1 MKSVIGKSM
10 MLLAT
15 ALLCAS
21 FSASA
26 AAECTKDEALGAVAT
41 LQDLIVNSTEFTG
54 RGAQRAQDGLEA
66 KAMTAGGK
74 IEVNKYDDALQKL
87 EEIVLKVDDLVGA
100 PKPKLSED
108 GANQISGAAMTAM
121 DCVVQL

>member
-1 MKSVIGKSM
+1 MIDVIGKSII
-10 MLLAT
+10 LLAT
-15 ALLCAS
+15 ALLCVS
-21 FSASA
+21 FSARA

-41 LQDLIVNSTEFTG
+41 LQGLIVNSTEFTG
-54 RGAQRAQDGLEA
+54 PGAQRAQDGLEA

-100 PKPKLSED
+100 PKSKLTED
-108 GANQISGAAMTAM
+108 GGNQIGGAAMTVM

>member
-1 MKSVIGKSM
+1 MKKVIGKSII
-10 MLLAT
+10 LLTT
-15 ALLCAS
+15 ALLFAS
-21 FSASA
+21 FSAGA
-26 AAECTKDEALGAVAT
+26 AAECTKDEALGAVKK
-41 LQDLIVNSTEFTG
+41 LNNVIVHSDFIG

-74 IEVNKYDDALQKL
+74 VEVNKYDDALQKL
-87 EEIVLKVDDLVGA
+87 EEIVLKVDDLAGA

-121 DCVVQL
+121 DC

>member
-1 MKSVIGKSM
+1 MKDVLGKSVLVI
-10 MLLAT
+10 AT
-15 ALLCAS
+15 ALLFTA
-21 FSASA
+21 FSATA
-26 AAECTKDEALGAVAT
+26 AAECTKDEALGAVKK
-41 LQDLIVNSTEFTG
+41 LNYVIVHSDFIG

-74 IEVNKYDDALQKL
+74 VEVNKYDDALQKL